1 MTIPP
6 LDLAKLPTSLRPFQP
21 ALGSS
26 ADGLV
31 LLFHPRAANIPTHGW
46 PSYPQPFHP
55 RAAQASVFL
64 TRPSLCHQPFA
75 HHVFCKLMEIKK
87 WGICHLRRLQGLF
100 QLLPGLPDLY
110 KVWQKS
116 SCKWYRETMWSTQQ
130 PCLCKYGE
138 KRPLWQTLVD
148 ISDSVHSLLL

>member
-6 LDLAKLPTSLRPFQP
+6 PDLAKLPTSLRPSPP

-46 PSYPQPFHP
+46 PSYPKPFHP
-55 RAAQASVFL
+55 RATQASLFL

-75 HHVFCKLMEIKK
+75 YHVFCEFVEIEK
-87 WGICHLRRLQGLF
+87 WGIGHLWRFQGLL
-100 QLLPGLPDLY
+100 QLLPGLPDLF

-116 SCKWYRETMWSTQQ
+116 SCKWHRKTTWSTRQPGLCEYRE
-130 PCLCKYGE
+130 E
-138 KRPLWQTLVD
+138 RPSWQTLVD
-148 ISDSVHSLLL
+148 ISD